1 MPGGCGLV
9 KEVKVCNIGRA
20 FSIGAPRRS
29 TPFAGAQPAKL
40 SRHDAG
46 WLVFQGVLVL
56 PVSWALMSW
65 GTEHLLAAETM
76 LVMLLETML
85 GPLWVYMALGEE
97 PSAAALVGGAVLLAV
112 IAADGWVT
120 LRDERRSAY
129 KALSQ

>member
-1 MPGGCGLV
+1 M
-9 KEVKVCNIGRA
+9 
-20 FSIGAPRRS
+20 
-29 TPFAGAQPAKL
+29 
-40 SRHDAG
+40 
-46 WLVFQGVLVL
+46 FQGVLVL
-56 PVSWALMSW
+56 PASWALMSW